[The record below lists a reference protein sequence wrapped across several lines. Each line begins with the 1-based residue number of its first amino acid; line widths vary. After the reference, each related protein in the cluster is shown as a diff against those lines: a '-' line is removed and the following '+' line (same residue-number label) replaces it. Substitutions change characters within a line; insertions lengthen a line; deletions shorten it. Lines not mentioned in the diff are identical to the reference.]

1 MQLIDNKKANKNKVN
16 VAQLL
21 TVATCT
27 LLGTT
32 AQAEE
37 QKPWEFDTALM
48 YYGET
53 DRVTASEF
61 ILAATKEFEDEH
73 ILNLKVTVDVLTG
86 ASANGAVPQTE
97 VQTFTR
103 PSGNGS
109 FQTPAKET
117 PLDDTFHDTRV
128 QLNAQWTQPIAKD
141 YRVSGGVH
149 LSKEYDYL
157 SLGLNG
163 NIAHDFNLK
172 NTTLSAGFAYTN
184 DTISPEGG
192 IPIAFEQMLPP
203 VDEIGGG
210 LNRDGSDE
218 DKTTID
224 LLFGLTQVISRQTI
238 MQFNYSY
245 SQVDGYQTDPFKVV
259 SVVDD
264 NGIAQQQLYENRPDT
279 REKNSIYWQTKYHFL
294 SDSIIDFS
302 YRYFWDDW
310 DITSHTVDA
319 RYRLPLGNHYIEPHI
334 RFYTQEAANFYQ
346 PFQKGGSALPEYMS
360 ADYRVGKMDG
370 ITVGVKYGIPMK
382 DNTELSFRLEFFQ
395 QSSKSNGDELPGVL
409 NELDLYPSVDA
420 IIAQVNYSF

>member
-1 MQLIDNKKANKNKVN
+1 MQLTSKKNKNIS
-16 VAQLL
+16 QLL
-21 TVATCT
+21 TLATCT

-37 QKPWEFDTALM
+37 QKDWAFDTALM

-53 DRVTASEF
+53 DRVQ
-61 ILAATKEFEDEH
+61 AAELVIAGTKEFEDEH
-73 ILNLKVTVDVLTG
+73 FLNLKLTVDSLTG
-86 ASANGAVPQTE
+86 ASANGAVPQPNI
-97 VQTFTR
+97 QTFTR

-128 QLNAQWTQPIAKD
+128 QLNAQWTQPLAQD
-141 YRVSGGVH
+141 YRVSGGLH
-149 LSKEYDYL
+149 ISKEYDYL

-163 NIAHDFNLK
+163 SIARDFNLK

-192 IPIAFEQMLPP
+192 IPIAFEEMLPP
-203 VDEIGGG
+203 VGESNGG
-210 LNRDGSDE
+210 LNRIGDDD

-224 LLFGLTQVISRQTI
+224 LLLGVTQVINRQTI

-245 SQVDGYQTDPFKVV
+245 SQVDGYLTDPFKVV
-259 SVVDD
+259 SVVDN

-294 SDSIIDFS
+294 SNSIIDFS

-310 DITSHTVDA
+310 DITSHTIDTRFRV
-319 RYRLPLGNHYIEPHI
+319 PLGNHYIEPHI
-334 RFYTQEAANFYQ
+334 RYYTQEAADFYQ
-346 PFQKGGSALPEYMS
+346 PFQLSNAALPNYMS
-360 ADYRVGKMDG
+360 ADYRVGKMNG
-370 ITVGVKYGIPMK
+370 ITLGVKYGIPMK
-382 DNTELSFRLEFFQ
+382 NNTELSFRLEFFQ
-395 QSSKSNGDELPGVL
+395 QSSKSNGDELPRVL
-409 NELDLYPSVDA
+409 NDLDLYPSVDA